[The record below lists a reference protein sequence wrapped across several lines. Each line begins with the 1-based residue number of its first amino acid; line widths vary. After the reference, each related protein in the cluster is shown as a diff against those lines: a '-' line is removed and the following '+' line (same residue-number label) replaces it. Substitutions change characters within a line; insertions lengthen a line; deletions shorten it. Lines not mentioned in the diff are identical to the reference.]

1 MPKESGDCATSTGH
15 DARSGEKVHMMT
27 CKGYGPNALL
37 LGFAVR
43 NQEPQLEVRITP
55 ADRGKDTKRFS
66 NDVDGSVALA
76 ISVDNRPVL
85 NRFARWDAESDTALL
100 YEKDVFESLLRDVAK
115 GYRARIQI
123 GEIVGGSVELNGSAK
138 AIRELRKRAH
148 ADDISLPR

>member
-1 MPKESGDCATSTGH
+1 MKCES
-15 DARSGEKVHMMT
+15 
-27 CKGYGPNALL
+27 P
-37 LGFAVR
+37 
-43 NQEPQLEVRITP
+43 P

-76 ISVDNRPVL
+76 ISVANRPVL